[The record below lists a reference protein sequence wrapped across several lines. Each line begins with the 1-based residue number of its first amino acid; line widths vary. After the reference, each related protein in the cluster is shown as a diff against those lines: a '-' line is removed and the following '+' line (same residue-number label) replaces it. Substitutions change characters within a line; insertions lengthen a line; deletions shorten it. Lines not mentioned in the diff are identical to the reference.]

1 MCQLVILKKNL
12 LVTLYNSII
21 TVLPTLTLAR
31 SFIMVNT
38 TKTQVKYYERKQKQ
52 KLLLLF

>member
-38 TKTQVKYYERKQKQ
+38 TKAQVKYYERKQKQ